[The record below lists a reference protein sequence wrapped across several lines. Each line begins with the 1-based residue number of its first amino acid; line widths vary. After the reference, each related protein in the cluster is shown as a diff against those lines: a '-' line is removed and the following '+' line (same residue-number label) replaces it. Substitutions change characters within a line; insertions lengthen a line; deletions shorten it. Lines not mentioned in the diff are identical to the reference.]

1 MRIGLP
7 TMNTE
12 ELMIKCVVEGRGFP
26 GLFSIKNLQ
35 SVVGE
40 PECQLKYAV
49 NKLLAIRAFKKME
62 QTRRGAMYAVSEGAI
77 QKVKLYINANKE
89 TDTMPQVDDLGDVLV
104 WVKKANVEG
113 MGNSLL
119 KRFDKLLSGVR

>member
-1 MRIGLP
+1 
-7 TMNTE
+7 MNTE

-35 SVVGE
+35 AVVGE

-77 QKVKLYINANKE
+77 QKVKIYINANKE
-89 TDTMPQVDDLGDVLV
+89 TDTVPQVDDLGDGLV

-113 MGNSLL
+113 MGNTLL

>member
-1 MRIGLP
+1 
-7 TMNTE
+7 MNTE
-12 ELMIKCVVEGRGFP
+12 EIMIKCVVEGRGFP

-62 QTRRGAMYAVSEGAI
+62 QTSRCAMYAVSEGAI

-89 TDTMPQVDDLGDVLV
+89 TDTMPQVDDLNDGLV
-104 WVKKANVEG
+104 WVKKANVKG
-113 MGNSLL
+113 MGNPLL

>member
-1 MRIGLP
+1 
-7 TMNTE
+7 MNTE
-12 ELMIKCVVEGRGFP
+12 ELMIKCVVEGRSFH

-40 PECQLKYAV
+40 PEVQLRYAV
-49 NKLLAIRAFKKME
+49 KKLIAIRAIKKME
-62 QTRRGAMYAVSEGAI
+62 SSSRGAMYAVSEGAI
-77 QKVKLYINANKE
+77 QKVKNYINAEKE
-89 TDTMPQVDDLGDVLV
+89 NSTLPQVDYLGDGLV

-113 MGNSLL
+113 MGNAML

>member
-1 MRIGLP
+1 
-7 TMNTE
+7 MNKE

-35 SVVGE
+35 SVIGE
-40 PECQLKYAV
+40 PEEQLKYAV
-49 NKLLAIRAFKKME
+49 NKLLVIRAFKVMS
-62 QTRRGAMYAVSEGAI
+62 QTRRGAMYSVSEGAV
-77 QKVKLYINANKE
+77 QKVKHFFNAVKE
-89 TDTMPQVDDLGDVLV
+89 ASTMPQVDDLGDGLV

-113 MGNSLL
+113 MGNTLL

>member
-1 MRIGLP
+1 
-7 TMNTE
+7 MNTE

-35 SVVGE
+35 AVVGE

-49 NKLLAIRAFKKME
+49 NKLLAIRAFKNME

-77 QKVKLYINANKE
+77 QKVKLSL
-89 TDTMPQVDDLGDVLV
+89 TPT
-104 WVKKANVEG
+104 KK
-113 MGNSLL
+113 LTRCHRL
-119 KRFDKLLSGVR
+119 TI

>member
-1 MRIGLP
+1 
-7 TMNTE
+7 
-12 ELMIKCVVEGRGFP
+12 MIKCVVEGRGFP
-26 GLFSIKNLQ
+26 GLFSVKNLQ

-62 QTRRGAMYAVSEGAI
+62 QTRRGSMYAVSEGAI

-89 TDTMPQVDDLGDVLV
+89 TDTTPQVDDLGDGLV

>member
-1 MRIGLP
+1 MRTGLLA
-7 TMNTE
+7 MSAE

-89 TDTMPQVDDLGDVLV
+89 TDTMPQVDDLGDGLV

-113 MGNSLL
+113 MGNTLL

>member
-1 MRIGLP
+1 
-7 TMNTE
+7 MNKE

-35 SVVGE
+35 SVIGE
-40 PECQLKYAV
+40 PEEQLKYAV
-49 NKLLAIRAFKKME
+49 NKLLAIRAFKVMA
-62 QTRRGAMYAVSEGAI
+62 QTRRGTMYAVSEGAI
-77 QKVKLYINANKE
+77 QKVKHFINAVKE
-89 TDTMPQVDDLGDVLV
+89 ASAFPQVDDLGESIV

-113 MGNSLL
+113 MGNTLL

>member
-1 MRIGLP
+1 MSK
-7 TMNTE
+7 E

-40 PECQLKYAV
+40 PEIQLRDTVKT
-49 NKLLAIRAFKKME
+49 LISIRAFKKME
-62 QTRRGAMYAVSEGAI
+62 QSNRGAMYAVSEGAI
-77 QKVKLYINANKE
+77 QKVKYYINAEKE
-89 TDTMPQVDDLGDVLV
+89 TPTLPQVDDLGESIV

-113 MGNSLL
+113 MGNTLL
-119 KRFDKLLSGVR
+119 KRFDNLLSGVR